1 MIDSIENVLIMH
13 QPGGERAPA
22 VFDSPHS
29 GFRLP
34 EDWGCTQPR
43 QKLWGWGG
51 IDNYVNELFRDAPEH
66 GAPLLEAL
74 FPRSYVD
81 PNRNE
86 DEIDPS
92 MLAEPWP
99 TPLKSGGRIGMGSGL
114 IWRRVL
120 PDIPLYDR
128 KLAVS
133 EVKARIENYW
143 RPYQTALKEAIDQA
157 HGQSG
162 VVYHFNCHS
171 NRTVAPEGSPEG
183 GGTRRPEME
192 IGTLDGATCSPDFTA
207 LVRDTL
213 ESMGYQVEVDGFNKG
228 EHLIRHYSD
237 PAAGRHS
244 MMLEIRKDL
253 YMDEKTIERNDRFA
267 ETQANMGKLAKAICE
282 FAAAQA
288 EGR

>member
-1 MIDSIENVLIMH
+1 MTQSSENILIMH
-13 QPGGERAPA
+13 QPAGERAPA

-43 QKLWGWGG
+43 DKLWGWGG
-51 IDNYVNELFRDAPEH
+51 IDNYVNELFRDAPGH

-74 FPRSYVD
+74 YPRSYID

-99 TPLKSGGRIGMGSGL
+99 TPLKTGGRVGMGSGL
-114 IWRRVL
+114 IWRRIL

-133 EVKARIENYW
+133 EIKARIENYW
-143 RPYQTALKEAIDQA
+143 RPYQTALKDAMDQA
-157 HGQSG
+157 HERFG
-162 VVYHFNCHS
+162 VIYHFNCHS
-171 NRTVAPEGSPEG
+171 NRTIAPAGAPEG
-183 GGTRRPEME
+183 GGVRRPEME
-192 IGTLDGATCSPDFTA
+192 IGTIDGTTCSPDFTA
-207 LVRDTL
+207 LVRETL
-213 ESMGYQVEVDGFNKG
+213 EDQGYEVEIDDFNKG
-228 EHLIRHYSD
+228 EHLIRHYGNPPD
-237 PAAGRHS
+237 GRHS

-253 YMDEKTIERNDRFA
+253 YMDEETMERNDRFA
-267 ETQANMGKLAKAICE
+267 ETQANMGKLAKIICE
-282 FAAAQA
+282 FAKAQA
-288 EGR
+288 KR